1 MQIFYILKKIDIKN
15 FIYFLIFLITTL
27 SFIEYFFLFLFYN
40 LISFL
45 TDPINVKDF
54 LIQKI
59 LFLNTPFSKDYLN
72 DIINLKFLINVT
84 IVIFLIKILLT
95 ILNNFYLSRVIY
107 LINFRIN
114 QKIISNI
121 LAKNKNIFNKH
132 SSSYKSLLINE
143 VNIFTGAYLQP
154 LLYFLSDLL
163 IFLSIIFFLASKSFI
178 LFLSLLVFTPIIIF
192 ASFFYLKNYLFQIG
206 SQREHSSRLFLQY
219 LEDIFSGYQEIKTY
233 KVENYFKLK
242 IEKVMKLLRLSQ
254 EKNSFLLTLP
264 KLIIEI
270 LIFLF
275 FFLLLFFSNSTQI
288 EILQLFPLI
297 TIFVLAAFRLIP
309 ILNRTIV
316 NFQQIQYAKSSMFSV
331 SREININIKNHD
343 KIKSLDVKLKKIEVK
358 DLSFFFEKNK
368 ILHKINM
375 NFTQGKI
382 YAISGVSGV
391 GKTTLAKLLINFTK
405 PTSGTILI
413 NGKKVDLNKLTWL
426 NKSAIVPQDIFLF
439 DDSISEN
446 IAFGKINLNSK
457 SKYIDLIKENL
468 IKINKDPKYILGER
482 GNKISGGQKQRLG
495 ILRALY
501 HDRDLLIFDE
511 STSSI
516 DNKSQIKILSMINS
530 LRKDKIIILI
540 SHDKKVLDF
549 SDKIYYL
556 NNEKN

>member
-1 MQIFYILKKIDIKN
+1 
-15 FIYFLIFLITTL
+15 
-27 SFIEYFFLFLFYN
+27 
-40 LISFL
+40 
-45 TDPINVKDF
+45 
-54 LIQKI
+54 
-59 LFLNTPFSKDYLN
+59 
-72 DIINLKFLINVT
+72 
-84 IVIFLIKILLT
+84 
-95 ILNNFYLSRVIY
+95 
-107 LINFRIN
+107 
-114 QKIISNI
+114 
-121 LAKNKNIFNKH
+121 
-132 SSSYKSLLINE
+132 
-143 VNIFTGAYLQP
+143 
-154 LLYFLSDLL
+154 
-163 IFLSIIFFLASKSFI
+163 
-178 LFLSLLVFTPIIIF
+178 
-192 ASFFYLKNYLFQIG
+192 
-206 SQREHSSRLFLQY
+206 
-219 LEDIFSGYQEIKTY
+219 
-233 KVENYFKLK
+233 
-242 IEKVMKLLRLSQ
+242 
-254 EKNSFLLTLP
+254 
-264 KLIIEI
+264 
-270 LIFLF
+270 
-275 FFLLLFFSNSTQI
+275 
-288 EILQLFPLI
+288 
-297 TIFVLAAFRLIP
+297 
-309 ILNRTIV
+309 
-316 NFQQIQYAKSSMFSV
+316 MFSV

>member
-1 MQIFYILKKIDIKN
+1 MQIFYILKKIDINN

-206 SQREHSSRLFLQY
+206 SQRELSSRLFLQY

-242 IEKVMKLLRLSQ
+242 IEKAMKLLRLSQ

>member
-275 FFLLLFFSNSTQI
+275 FFL
-288 EILQLFPLI
+288 
-297 TIFVLAAFRLIP
+297 
-309 ILNRTIV
+309 
-316 NFQQIQYAKSSMFSV
+316 
-331 SREININIKNHD
+331 
-343 KIKSLDVKLKKIEVK
+343 
-358 DLSFFFEKNK
+358 
-368 ILHKINM
+368 
-375 NFTQGKI
+375 
-382 YAISGVSGV
+382 
-391 GKTTLAKLLINFTK
+391 
-405 PTSGTILI
+405 
-413 NGKKVDLNKLTWL
+413 
-426 NKSAIVPQDIFLF
+426 
-439 DDSISEN
+439 
-446 IAFGKINLNSK
+446 
-457 SKYIDLIKENL
+457 
-468 IKINKDPKYILGER
+468 
-482 GNKISGGQKQRLG
+482 
-495 ILRALY
+495 
-501 HDRDLLIFDE
+501 
-511 STSSI
+511 
-516 DNKSQIKILSMINS
+516 
-530 LRKDKIIILI
+530 
-540 SHDKKVLDF
+540 
-549 SDKIYYL
+549 
-556 NNEKN
+556 